1 MLIEAAAIR
10 DVVPPCALEAAIGV
24 NRVLGWMERTIT
36 ELKERNEG
44 TERYER
50 VECDIHPLT
59 QLRY

>member
-24 NRVLGWMERTIT
+24 NRVLDWVERTIV

-50 VECDIHPLT
+50 DERDVHPLIN
-59 QLRY
+59 LRY